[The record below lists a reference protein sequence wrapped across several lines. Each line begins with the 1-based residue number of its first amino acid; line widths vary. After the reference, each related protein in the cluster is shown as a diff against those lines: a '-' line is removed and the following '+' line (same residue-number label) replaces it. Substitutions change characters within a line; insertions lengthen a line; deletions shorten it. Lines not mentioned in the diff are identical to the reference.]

1 MRIGILWASQEMEKK
16 SSSWKSIQKL
26 IWERKEGEKNEGWGW
41 TWKWEMSY
49 QRFARTNYL
58 SLRVS
63 HSFCLFTLLI
73 MLFKEDL
80 TMKPKRL
87 FHFFDDDKSRCDGIL
102 PQHRFPFSVISNS
115 PKCFWKVALKL
126 RATDEVER
134 EFSRSH
140 SFNFGFSNGGN
151 WTLKRGKYQRGYL
164 PSEILQAHLFP
175 ICSAVTFSTPS
186 FQRHPISA
194 LSLQFSPTW
203 NVLRP
208 FFPPPPALKSFVT

>member
-1 MRIGILWASQEMEKK
+1 MKKYSKAYLREERRWKERRLRMNVKMRNELSAVCQNELPITSSQSLILPFHTVDHAIQRGFDDEAKEIISLFWRRQKK
-16 SSSWKSIQKL
+16 VRWNSSP
-26 IWERKEGEKNEGWGW
+26 
-41 TWKWEMSY
+41 
-49 QRFARTNYL
+49 
-58 SLRVS
+58 
-63 HSFCLFTLLI
+63 TLL
-73 MLFKEDL
+73 
-80 TMKPKRL
+80 P
-87 FHFFDDDKSRCDGIL
+87 
-102 PQHRFPFSVISNS
+102 FPFSVISNS

-164 PSEILQAHLFP
+164 PSEILLAHLFP
-175 ICSAVTFSTPS
+175 ICSAVTFPPPS

-208 FFPPPPALKSFVT
+208 FFPRVLKQSFVT